1 MGAVGPEM
9 SANEVSTFLQS
20 IRIGGATVATRHGD
34 KPVRLYDFRRPDKF
48 PKEQLRTL
56 LNLHEN
62 FCRGVTTAL
71 AGLLRTSVPV
81 SPAHAEQVPY
91 GQFVRELHDPT
102 ILGIITLSPLPGNAL
117 LEISPEAAFP
127 MIDRLLGGPGE
138 GSVGPRALTDI
149 ETVVMRRIY
158 HAVLEAMAESW
169 RNVSDVRP
177 NLESLET
184 NALFIQYVPPTEVVA
199 YLMFSVQVGK
209 VSGEMKLCYPFTML
223 ESVLPQL
230 SARHWLVRETKRRS
244 DEDKVKVADELA
256 GASLTLTAELG
267 QARITLGDLIAL
279 EVGDVIQLDTAREAP
294 VEVYV
299 RGRRKFRGKPGRSG
313 RHLAVQ
319 VSEVIRE
326 GE

>member
-1 MGAVGPEM
+1 MGPEM
-9 SANEVSTFLQS
+9 SANEVSAFLQS
-20 IRIGGATVATRHGD
+20 MRIGGATVSTRLGD

-81 SPAHAEQVPY
+81 NPAHAEQVPY
-91 GQFVRELHDPT
+91 GQFVRELRDPT

-117 LEISPEAAFP
+117 IEISPEAAFP

-138 GSVGPRALTDI
+138 GAVAPRALTDI
-149 ETVVMRRIY
+149 ETVVMRRIF
-158 HAVLEAMAESW
+158 HGILDAMSEAW
-169 RNVSDVRP
+169 RNVADLRP

-184 NALFIQYVPPTEVVA
+184 DALFIQYVPPTEVVA

-209 VSGEMKLCYPFTML
+209 VSGEMKICYPYTML

-230 SARHWLVRETKRRS
+230 SARRWLVREAKRS
-244 DEDKVKVADELA
+244 DEDRVKMADELA
-256 GASLTLTAELG
+256 SVTVTLTAELG
-267 QARITLGDLIAL
+267 QARISVGELLAL
-279 EVGDVIQLDTAREAP
+279 EVGDVIQLDTTREAP
-294 VEVYV
+294 VEVFV

-313 RHLAVQ
+313 RKLAVQ
-319 VSEVIRE
+319 VTEVIRE